1 MAGHAAT
8 SAAVVEALRFLN
20 GGDAI
25 PPVTITNYMMPA
37 MGGRTFTSLT
47 AMANQIA
54 YSRVLAGAHFS
65 FSTKSAQTMGRQ
77 VGFNAVKVFGLAGC
91 GAGYYIWGSA
101 CLPCQMDTY
110 WPTNTFTDSCLACPS
125 GFTSPEGAAAC
136 EPRLT
141 VALRANNREF
151 AGEPVGGDDG
161 MGMMPMGM
169 ASASAAASSSSSA
182 SGGVSA
188 STSTGGSTQTTL
200 NRKGR
205 GVIQLV
211 QRNPQS
217 VPSGAL
223 VVVTLTLPRGVKYAG
238 TARIA
243 PPLTSK
249 TSQTKA
255 SEASKPK
262 VSGQTLTWRFAPL
275 AAGQERVFT
284 IKVAVE
290 GTTSSW
296 LSFQASTYYLTPA
309 GASGMSSM
317 ATSGMGGMSAMPM
330 SYGLTNLV
338 FNVPVN

>member
-20 GGDAI
+20 GGDTI
-25 PPVTITNYMMPA
+25 PPVTITNYMMPQ

-47 AMANQIA
+47 AMANEIA

-65 FSTKSAQTMGRQ
+65 FSTRSAQTMGRQ
-77 VGFNAVKVFGLAGC
+77 VGLNAVKALGLTGC
-91 GAGYYIWGSA
+91 GAGSYIWGSA

-125 GFTSPEGAAAC
+125 GFASPEGAAVC
-136 EPRLT
+136 EPLLT

-151 AGEPVGGDDG
+151 EGEPAGGDHG
-161 MGMMPMGM
+161 MGMMPMGV
-169 ASASAAASSSSSA
+169 AAAAAAAAASS

-188 STSTGGSTQTTL
+188 SSSTRGSAQTTL

-217 VPSGAL
+217 APSGAL
-223 VVVTLTLPRGVKYAG
+223 AVITLTLPPGVKYAG

-249 TSQTKA
+249 A
-255 SEASKPK
+255 SKQKASKPK
-262 VSGQTLTWRFAPL
+262 AGGSTLTWRFAPL

-284 IKVAVE
+284 IKVVVE
-290 GTTSSW
+290 GTTNSW

-317 ATSGMGGMSAMPM
+317 AMSGVGGMSEMPM
-330 SYGLTNLV
+330 PYGLTNLV

>member
-8 SAAVVEALRFLN
+8 SAAVIEALRFLN
-20 GGDAI
+20 GGDTI
-25 PPVTITNYMMPA
+25 PPVTITNYMMPQ

-47 AMANQIA
+47 ALANEIA
-54 YSRVLAGAHFS
+54 YSRVLAGAHFR
-65 FSTKSAQTMGRQ
+65 FSTSSAQTMGRQ
-77 VGFNAVKVFGLAGC
+77 VGRNAVKALGLAGC
-91 GAGYYIWGSA
+91 GAGNYIWGSA

-125 GFTSPEGAAAC
+125 GFASPEGAAVC
-136 EPRLT
+136 EPLLT

-151 AGEPVGGDDG
+151 EGEPAGGGHG
-161 MGMMPMGM
+161 MGMMSMGV
-169 ASASAAASSSSSA
+169 ASASSS

-188 STSTGGSTQTTL
+188 SSSTRGSAQTTL
-200 NRKGR
+200 HRKGR

-217 VPSGAL
+217 APSGAL
-223 VVVTLTLPRGVKYAG
+223 AVVTLTLPPGVKYTG
-238 TARIA
+238 NARVA

-249 TSQTKA
+249 A
-255 SEASKPK
+255 SKQKASKPK
-262 VSGQTLTWRFAPL
+262 AGGSTLTWRFAPL
-275 AAGQERVFT
+275 AAGQDRVFT
-284 IKVAVE
+284 IKVAVK
-290 GTTSSW
+290 GTTNSW

-309 GASGMSSM
+309 GASGMMSSM
-317 ATSGMGGMSAMPM
+317 AMSGVGGMAEMPM